1 MTKTVIFWAFIE
13 RPLHA
18 GCFAQYPEQANDFGK
33 GVLMGLKILALGTV
47 MGTALALATS
57 GAQAQEV
64 TPIQKMQAAKTLF
77 EIGAQAQDPLYML
90 AAARLR
96 KSVPLKATERAPDG
110 KMAATGAPLGWDE
123 MLTQAEELAYGNSL
137 LTGLIGDIRAERNK
151 GVVNG
156 PVYSIVSLRAGG
168 RDEYPGLT
176 FRGGEYAEIYV
187 EGPSGSDL
195 NLMVRD
201 AKGRLV
207 CSDTD
212 ISDIAYCGWRP
223 PADEAFTVTV
233 TSEGQRGGEYSM
245 MTN

>member
-1 MTKTVIFWAFIE
+1 MTKTVIFWPFTE
-13 RPLHA
+13 GHLRA
-18 GCFAQYPEQANDFGK
+18 GCFDQYPEQANDFGK
-33 GVLMGLKILALGTV
+33 GVLMGLKVLALGT
-47 MGTALALATS
+47 ALAMAAQ
-57 GAQAQEV
+57 GAQAQEA

-77 EIGAQAQDPLYML
+77 EIGVQAQDPLYML

-96 KSVPLKATERAPDG
+96 KSVPLKAAERAPDG
-110 KMAATGAPLGWDE
+110 KMAAEGAPLGWDD

-156 PVYSIVSLRAGG
+156 PVYSIVTLKAGG
-168 RDEYPGLT
+168 RDEYPGIT

-187 EGPSGSDL
+187 EGTSGSDL
-195 NLMVRD
+195 NLLVRD
-201 AKGRLV
+201 AQGRLV

-233 TSEGQRGGEYSM
+233 VSEGARGGEYSM